1 MTSAPPVSAT
11 ILVVD
16 DLDMI
21 RRMLTRMLTLAGHR
35 VLEAADGAEA
45 LAMLRATPGGVD
57 LVLTDV
63 LMPRMNGTELA
74 RHVLQEFAGTRIM
87 LMSAYLPEGTATV
100 GTTARKVPLMQKP
113 IDWQELARTVGEVL
127 AEEMPSAP

>member
-1 MTSAPPVSAT
+1 MLAPPVAAT

-21 RRMLTRMLTLAGHR
+21 RRMVTRMLTLAGYQ
-35 VLEAADGAEA
+35 VIEAADGTEA
-45 LAMLRATPGGVD
+45 LALLRSREASVD

-63 LMPRMNGTELA
+63 LMPGMNGTELA
-74 RHVLQEFAGTRIM
+74 TRVLQEFAATRVV

-100 GTTARKVPLMQKP
+100 GRLGRTVPLIQKP
-113 IDWQELARTVGEVL
+113 IDWRELVRAVGAVL
-127 AEEMPSAP
+127 GEESTIAP

>member
-1 MTSAPPVSAT
+1 MTIASPTPAT

-16 DLDMI
+16 DLDTI
-21 RRMLTRMLTLAGHR
+21 RRMLTRMLTLAGHA

-45 LAMLRATPGGVD
+45 LAMLRARPGGVD

-74 RHVLQEFAGTRIM
+74 RHVLQEFADTRII
-87 LMSAYLPEGTATV
+87 LMSAYLPEGTANV
-100 GTTARKVPLMQKP
+100 GSMGRTVPLMQKP
-113 IDWQELARTVGEVL
+113 IDWQELARTVGDVL
-127 AEEMPSAP
+127 AEDMPIVP